1 MADRPSQSI
10 YLMLG
15 AVGLLVLVYVLY
27 RAFFGA

>member
-10 YLMLG
+10 YMVLG
-15 AVGLLVLVYVLY
+15 VVGLVVLVYVLY